1 MALALLRRFV
11 AGYAARVLGRDTEA
25 AEEADEG
32 DAETEDA
39 SGDDAHLDL
48 DASFKQ
54 RHGPRRRYLGH
65 ETQRR
70 DLADRAK
77 GHVVWMRA

>member
-32 DAETEDA
+32 DAEAEDA
-39 SGDDAHLDL
+39 SGDDAHLGL
-48 DASFKQ
+48 DARVKRNSEAVAGGVVDLIKPLYYNRLDN
-54 RHGPRRRYLGH
+54 RHG
-65 ETQRR
+65 
-70 DLADRAK
+70 
-77 GHVVWMRA
+77 